1 MLSSPRPTSAAPTPS
16 SPLNLFSTPSMSPS
30 PTPRATHAPR
40 LGRGRNPCKFAVP
53 VRVDSEC
60 KAGHFVSAPL
70 PENPPP
76 SIPINLDWR
85 AIPFGR
91 APYTPVPP
99 RPLLKMLFI
108 AGVLFLLTLCTCL
121 VAGTQFAVAYA
132 HTQAVSLDEFL
143 TDFALFYK
151 HPAALAAGLPFFPNP
166 PPHFLAARRSLF
178 FLLLPV
184 PPRRRHPF

>member
-1 MLSSPRPTSAAPTPS
+1 
-16 SPLNLFSTPSMSPS
+16 MSNVQ
-30 PTPRATHAPR
+30 THAPR
-40 LGRGRNPCKFAVP
+40 LGSGANPCNCAVL

-60 KAGHFVSAPL
+60 NAGHFVSAPL

-99 RPLLKMLFI
+99 RPSLKMLFI

-132 HTQAVSLDEFL
+132 HNQAVSLDEFL
-143 TDFALFYK
+143 NDFALFYK
-151 HPAALAAGLPFFPNP
+151 HPAALAAGLPFSP
-166 PPHFLAARRSLF
+166 P
-178 FLLLPV
+178 LLPILLAPV
-184 PPRRRHPF
+184 LCHFFARLP